1 MAKKIKGKVTYRKF
15 LINAPPLIKAPRPFD
30 KKNNLLIS
38 AELVS
43 KSIISFKSF
52 RIHFIL

>member
-1 MAKKIKGKVTYRKF
+1 MNNVLKDSIFVNCKDDENARTYTVKF

-38 AELVS
+38 AELT
-43 KSIISFKSF
+43 
-52 RIHFIL
+52 